1 MCAYQKPDF
10 RKSKFDWKLHI
21 YIHILTLFI
30 ILANVQINEI
40 VFADQWS
47 HTFSSVIFNYLYI
60 HPKHNSSTNSSNAML
75 ELTKLDWGY
84 SLKTSP
90 DDERLFNMNF
100 S

>member
-40 VFADQWS
+40 VFADQ
-47 HTFSSVIFNYLYI
+47 
-60 HPKHNSSTNSSNAML
+60 
-75 ELTKLDWGY
+75 
-84 SLKTSP
+84 
-90 DDERLFNMNF
+90 
-100 S
+100 